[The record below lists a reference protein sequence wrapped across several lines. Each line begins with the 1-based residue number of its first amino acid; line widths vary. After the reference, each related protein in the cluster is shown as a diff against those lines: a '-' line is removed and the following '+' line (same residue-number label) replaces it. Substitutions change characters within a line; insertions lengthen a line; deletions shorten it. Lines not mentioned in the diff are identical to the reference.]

1 MLIKR
6 ALTALVL
13 APIAIAG
20 ILLLNETW
28 FSAALGL
35 ILIIASWEYCRL
47 VSITSPTNK
56 AFFTI
61 AILAL
66 SFVFSK
72 NTALLAPLL
81 FLALTWWFVA
91 LYWVIKYP
99 DSHASVSK
107 NIYTSVINGLFLF
120 VPMAAALII
129 LQSQNSSL
137 VLFLLALIWAADIGA
152 YFSGRQFGNKK
163 LCPEVSPNKT
173 LAGLYGGVL
182 LAQAVALCYVF
193 IVVQAPNLKDFLV
206 FSILALVVSLVSVLG
221 DLFESLLKRISGY
234 KDSGDILPGHGG
246 LLDRIDSLTSSAPIF
261 LLLLVFVL

>member
-28 FSAALGL
+28 FSSALGL

-47 VSITSPTNK
+47 VSITSPANK

-66 SFVFSK
+66 AFVFSK

-81 FLALTWWFVA
+81 FLALTWWLVA

-99 DSHASVSK
+99 DSHESLKK
-107 NIYTSVINGLFLF
+107 NIFIPVINGLFLF
-120 VPMAAALII
+120 VPMATSLII

-137 VLFLLALIWAADIGA
+137 LLFLLILIWATDVGA

-173 LAGLYGGVL
+173 LAGLYGGVV
-182 LAQAVALCYVF
+182 LAQAIAIFYVF
-193 IVVQAPNLKDFLV
+193 IVVLEPAAKDFLI
-206 FSILALVVSLVSVLG
+206 FSILAIVVSLVAVLG

-234 KDSGDILPGHGG
+234 KDSGNILPGHGG

-261 LLLLVFVL
+261 LLFLVFVL